1 MTSAPL
7 LASAP
12 ECSLSCSRGGRCRPY
27 LISAPR
33 SHHAGGL
40 SACTAVWVGDE
51 RTSVRSSV
59 RSVGCAFGFRAA
71 AAAVVRT
78 FGIKFSPRRLA
89 AGRGVVPEAVNCVRS
104 FVAALPTRL
113 VNLSAVLIES
123 VRSAARPPRG
133 VLRPRWMAWRVAT
146 ARTWTR
152 SPDHR
157 DGGGRGGV
165 GLSPDSRGTGCP
177 RAAVD
182 GRRKDVAAER
192 AWWRPAGRRQLDGRE
207 IKSRG
212 VDRSISSDDRRVRV
226 RQRSSDGHLPARGH
240 CTIDGASTADDMSIT
255 TVRPTSTPL
264 CPSRPESPQSHPPT
278 LSFIRVAVIRL
289 LIPVLTAITSNR
301 LLLVLENWRNI

>member
-1 MTSAPL
+1 M
-7 LASAP
+7 
-12 ECSLSCSRGGRCRPY
+12 
-27 LISAPR
+27 
-33 SHHAGGL
+33 
-40 SACTAVWVGDE
+40 
-51 RTSVRSSV
+51 
-59 RSVGCAFGFRAA
+59 RSVLCRGPADATRQP
-71 AAAVVRT
+71 VR
-78 FGIKFSPRRLA
+78 R
-89 AGRGVVPEAVNCVRS
+89 VNRIRS
-104 FVAALPTRL
+104 FC
-113 VNLSAVLIES
+113 
-123 VRSAARPPRG
+123 RG
-133 VLRPRWMAWRVAT
+133 RREACFGRDGWPGGSRPRT
-146 ARTWTR
+146 GTR

-157 DGGGRGGV
+157 GGGGRGGV

-289 LIPVLTAITSNR
+289 LIPVLTAITSSR
-301 LLLVLENWRNI
+301 LILVLENCRNI